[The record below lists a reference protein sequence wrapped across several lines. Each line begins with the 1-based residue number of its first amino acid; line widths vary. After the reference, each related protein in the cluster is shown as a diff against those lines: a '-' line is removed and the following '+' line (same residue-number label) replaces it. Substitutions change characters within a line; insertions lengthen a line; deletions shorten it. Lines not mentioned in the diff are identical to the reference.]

1 MLLLTVWDL
10 CRGAIREI
18 PGGDAEVFGAICKEI
33 RNILLCRQ
41 RGYCCCCKGGWS
53 FFFFLF
59 WILSGFE
66 ILQSLESSS
75 FLQICLWVDIK
86 HDQKISRHSTGSFS
100 LSHPCSHGSYKVPL
114 DVSWKIDPQVSV
126 HGRREEYSSL
136 SKKFVIL
143 WRDFST
149 IHRYELVRQ
158 DLRPFGHSWFSCPFL
173 CSTSKSMYA
182 GVQGLAEHKDTLG
195 APLCPCRWVFS
206 FIHYANSDNHFYFQC
221 GILHHHEWIGLEK
234 HTL

>member
-1 MLLLTVWDL
+1 MRKFSEQYARRSETFFCVDKGVTAVVVKVDDL
-10 CRGAIREI
+10 
-18 PGGDAEVFGAICKEI
+18 
-33 RNILLCRQ
+33 
-41 RGYCCCCKGGWS
+41 S
-53 FFFFLF
+53 FFFF
-59 WILSGFE
+59 FE
-66 ILQSLESSS
+66 
-75 FLQICLWVDIK
+75 FCLAFKSCRVLNLPAFCKFDCELDIK
-86 HDQKISRHSTGSFS
+86 HDQKISRHSTGTVS
-100 LSHPCSHGSYKVPL
+100 LSHPCSHASYKVPL
-114 DVSWKIDPQVSV
+114 DLSWKIDPQVSV

-136 SKKFVIL
+136 RKKFVIL

-173 CSTSKSMYA
+173 CSASKSMYA

-206 FIHYANSDNHFYFQC
+206 FIIYANSDNHFYFQF

-234 HTL
+234 YTL

>member
-1 MLLLTVWDL
+1 MIFL
-10 CRGAIREI
+10 
-18 PGGDAEVFGAICKEI
+18 
-33 RNILLCRQ
+33 
-41 RGYCCCCKGGWS
+41 
-53 FFFFLF
+53 FFFLF
-59 WILSGFE
+59 EFCLA
-66 ILQSLESSS
+66 LKS
-75 FLQICLWVDIK
+75 FRVLNLPAFCKFVCELDTK

-206 FIHYANSDNHFYFQC
+206 FIHYANSDNYFYFQF

-234 HTL
+234 HML